1 VRLLLIVNPTASS
14 VTDRTRAVVEQR
26 LGAVYNL
33 TVEETEKRG
42 HATTL
47 AADAADAAFDTVVVL
62 GGDGTL
68 NEAAEGLAGTTTAL
82 APLPGGSTNVFART
96 LGVSY
101 DPATAADDVLS
112 SIGHGSRR
120 RVGLGVANGRR
131 FLFHL
136 GAGFD
141 AAVVSEV
148 ELRPQVK
155 RHHLAH
161 PVFALAAFDTWVRRY
176 DHRTSIEAEL
186 VGVNGV
192 GAQHA
197 GVGPY
202 VVVSNSSPYTYVG
215 RRRLD
220 ITPHASLDR
229 PLALTIVRTMR
240 ADVMIRAS
248 MSAIANGHYL
258 AHSGNVVQVAD
269 IEHLRLTARR
279 PFPWQVDGDYLGE
292 TDALDVRYEPEALTV
307 LVPVR

>member
-1 VRLLLIVNPTASS
+1 LRLLLIVNPTASS
-14 VTDRTRAVVEQR
+14 VTDRSRAAVEQR
-26 LGAVYNL
+26 LGAVHDL

-42 HATTL
+42 HAATL
-47 AADAADAAFDTVVVL
+47 AGDAALDGFDVVAVL
-62 GGDGTL
+62 AGDGTL
-68 NEAAEGLAGTTTAL
+68 NEAADGLAGTATAL

-96 LGVSY
+96 LRIAS
-101 DPATAADDVLS
+101 DPATAADEILS
-112 SIGHGSRR
+112 AIGHGSRR
-120 RVGLGVANGRR
+120 RIGLGSAGGRR

-161 PVFALAAFDTWVRRY
+161 PVFAIAALDTWVRRF
-176 DHRTSIEAEL
+176 DHRTCVL
-186 VGVNGV
+186 VETVDVDGN
-192 GAQHA
+192 AATA
-197 GVGPY
+197 GEGPY

-215 RRRLD
+215 PRRLE
-220 ITPHASLDR
+220 ITPHAGLDR
-229 PLALTIVRTMR
+229 ALALTIVRTMR

-248 MSAIANGHYL
+248 VSAVWNGHYL
-258 AHSGNVVQVAD
+258 AHTGDVVQRAD
-269 IEHLRLTARR
+269 VEHVRLTADR

-292 TDALDVRYEPEALTV
+292 VDVLDVSYEPDSLTL